1 MQVVPLAIP
10 RPALSR
16 VRPLVAGAALAGLV
30 ASGALICMP
39 AAAGQSGFIP
49 ASWHGLPG
57 WMAGPLPSVGDPL
70 NSALYTGLFV
80 SMCGCYAVVLV
91 LGRHVEP
98 RTAVAAIVV
107 LHALFLLAP
116 PLL

>member
-30 ASGALICMP
+30 ASGALICMH
-39 AAAGQSGFIP
+39 AAAGHSGFIP

-57 WMAGPLPSVGDPL
+57 WMAGPLPAVGGPL
-70 NSALYTGLFV
+70 RSSLYAALFV
-80 SMCGCYAVVLV
+80 SMCGCYAVVVSLA
-91 LGRHVEP
+91 RHVET
-98 RTAVAAIVV
+98 RLAAAAIV
-107 LHALFLLAP
+107 AL
-116 PLL
+116 